1 MPPVN
6 AADLQAAL
14 PLLALAAL
22 VVPGVAALLAQ
33 PWWTERRRRRLREQP
48 FPAAW
53 ARIVQRRVPLAR
65 RLPDPLRRRLEGQI
79 QVFVAEKPFIGCQGQ
94 AIDDEVRVTIAAQAC
109 LLLIGDESAACFPRL
124 RQVLV
129 YPDAFVVQ
137 RTQTLQGGVVD
148 VQPQALAGES
158 WGQGQ
163 VVLAWSQVLDGAA
176 SDDGRNVV
184 LHEFAHQIDQD
195 SGAADGQPWLA
206 DAASRRR
213 WAAVM
218 DAALARLRENP
229 SALLDA
235 YGASDPAE
243 YFAVATE
250 AFFERPQALADEAPE
265 VHAELARLYRLQP
278 AAWSMPTSAVI
289 QPRPPG

>member
-1 MPPVN
+1 MN

-53 ARIVQRRVPLAR
+53 SRIVQRRVPLAR

>member
-1 MPPVN
+1 LPVN

-33 PWWTERRRRRLREQP
+33 PWWTARRRRRLREQP

-53 ARIVQRRVPLAR
+53 ARIVQRRVPLAQ
-65 RLPDPLRRRLEGQI
+65 RLPAELRRRLQAQI

-94 AIDDEVRVTIAAQAC
+94 TIDDEVRITIAAQAC
-109 LLLIGDESAACFPRL
+109 LLLLGDEAAECYPRL

-129 YPDAFVVQ
+129 YPDAFVAQ
-137 RTQTLQGGVVD
+137 RTHTLPGGVVD
-148 VQPQALAGES
+148 VQAQALAGES

-163 VVLAWSQVLDGAA
+163 VILAWSQVLDGAL
-176 SDDGRNVV
+176 DTRDGRNVV

-195 SGAADGQPWLA
+195 GGAADGQPWQR

-218 DAALARLRENP
+218 DAALARLRETP
-229 SALLDA
+229 STLLDA
-235 YGASDPAE
+235 YGATDPAE
-243 YFAVATE
+243 FFAVATE
-250 AFFERPQALADEAPE
+250 VFFEQPRALLDEAPE
-265 VHAELARLYRLQP
+265 VYDALARLYRLQP
-278 AAWSMPTSAVI
+278 AIW
-289 QPRPPG
+289 